1 MSKFNLKIKFQL
13 QVCFIA
19 IVIEIVI
26 VFYELSVFV
35 LNNFV
40 TLYNKFSHSVTQKNQ
55 QLKEMNIPHTSNPR
69 IVIIGGG
76 FAGLAL
82 AKRLKNKNVQVV
94 LLDKHN
100 YHTFQ
105 PLLYQVATGGLEAGS
120 IAYPIRKVIQEY
132 KDFYFRLTSV
142 KEIDT
147 KNQKIISEIGDL
159 HYDYLVIATGSKT
172 NYFGNKEIERN
183 SMSMKTIPQSLNIRS
198 LILENFEQA
207 VLTKDEADRNALMNF
222 VLVGAGPTGVELAGA
237 LAEMKRAILQK
248 DYPDLDISK
257 MEINLIQSGDRVL
270 NTMSEKSS
278 VAAERF
284 LLDLGVKVWKNIR
297 VTNYDGRTIS
307 TNSDLSIDSATVI
320 WTAGVQGALIHG
332 LDAESLVERV
342 ERIRVNQYNQVA
354 GYNNIFAVGDI
365 ASMETT
371 NYPQGHP
378 MMAQP
383 AIQQGHLLG
392 ENLIKLIAN
401 QPMKPFEYNDK
412 GSMATIGRNLAV
424 VDLPSYHF
432 HGFFAW
438 IVWMM
443 VHLLSLIGFKNKAVV
458 FMNWMYNYIRFDREG
473 RLIVRPYK
481 KRSFV
486 TFTSDEV

>member
-1 MSKFNLKIKFQL
+1 
-13 QVCFIA
+13 
-19 IVIEIVI
+19 
-26 VFYELSVFV
+26 
-35 LNNFV
+35 
-40 TLYNKFSHSVTQKNQ
+40 
-55 QLKEMNIPHTSNPR
+55 MNIPQSTNPR
-69 IVIIGGG
+69 VVIIGGG
-76 FAGLAL
+76 FAGLAM
-82 AKRLKNKNVQVV
+82 AKKLRNKNVQVV

-147 KNQKIISEIGDL
+147 KNQKIISEIGEL

-207 VLTKDEADRNALMNF
+207 VLTRDEADKNALINF

-257 MEINLIQSGDRVL
+257 MEINLVQSGDRVL
-270 NTMSEKSS
+270 NTMTEKSS
-278 VAAERF
+278 VAAEKF
-284 LLDLGVKVWKNIR
+284 LTDLGVKVWKNVR
-297 VTNYDGRTIS
+297 VTNYDGRTIT
-307 TNSDLSIDSATVI
+307 TNSDVTFETATVI
-320 WTAGVQGALIHG
+320 WTAGVQGAAIHG
-332 LDAESLVERV
+332 LDAKSLVERV
-342 ERIRVNQYNQVA
+342 ERIRVNQYNQVV
-354 GYNNIFAVGDI
+354 GYDNIFAIGDI
-365 ASMETT
+365 ASMESEE
-371 NYPQGHP
+371 YPQGHP

-383 AIQQGHLLG
+383 AMQQGSLLA
-392 ENLIKLIAN
+392 ENLVKLLAKK
-401 QPMKPFEYNDK
+401 PMKPFEYNDK

-424 VDLPSYHF
+424 VDLPNYHF
-432 HGFFAW
+432 NGIFAW
-438 IVWMM
+438 FVWMF
-443 VHLLSLIGFKNKAVV
+443 VHLFSLIGFKNKAVV
-458 FMNWMYNYIRFDREG
+458 FLNWVYNYIRFDREG
-473 RLIVRPYK
+473 RLIVRPFK
-481 KRSFV
+481 KRSFT

>member
-1 MSKFNLKIKFQL
+1 
-13 QVCFIA
+13 
-19 IVIEIVI
+19 
-26 VFYELSVFV
+26 
-35 LNNFV
+35 
-40 TLYNKFSHSVTQKNQ
+40 
-55 QLKEMNIPHTSNPR
+55 MNIPHSDKKR
-69 IVIIGGG
+69 VVIIGGG
-76 FAGLAL
+76 FAGLSI
-82 AKRLKNKNVQVV
+82 AKKLRNKNLQVV

-147 KNQKIISEIGDL
+147 PNQKIISEIGDL

-172 NYFGNKEIERN
+172 NYFGNKEIERY

-207 VLTKDEADRNALMNF
+207 VLTTNEADKNALINF

-278 VAAERF
+278 VAAEKF
-284 LLDLGVKVWKNIR
+284 LVDLGVIVHKNVR
-297 VTNYDGRTIS
+297 VTNYDGRTIT
-307 TNSDLSIDSATVI
+307 TNSDLTFETATVI
-320 WTAGVQGALIHG
+320 WTAGVQGAKVAG
-332 LDAESLVERV
+332 LDSKSLVEKV
-342 ERIRVNQYNQVA
+342 ERIRVNQYNQVV
-354 GYNNIFAVGDI
+354 GYNNIFAIGDI
-365 ASMETT
+365 ASMESEK
-371 NYPQGHP
+371 YPQGHP

-383 AIQQGHLLG
+383 ALQQGDLLG
-392 ENLIKLIAN
+392 ENLVKLLAN
-401 QPMKPFEYNDK
+401 KPMKPFEYNDK

-424 VDLPSYHF
+424 VDLPKYHF
-432 HGFFAW
+432 NGVFAW
-438 IVWMM
+438 FVWMF
-443 VHLLSLIGFKNKAVV
+443 VHLFSLIGFKNKAVV
-458 FMNWMYNYIRFDREG
+458 FLNWVYNYVRFDREG
-473 RLIVRPYK
+473 RLIVRPFK

>member
-1 MSKFNLKIKFQL
+1 
-13 QVCFIA
+13 
-19 IVIEIVI
+19 
-26 VFYELSVFV
+26 
-35 LNNFV
+35 
-40 TLYNKFSHSVTQKNQ
+40 
-55 QLKEMNIPHTSNPR
+55 MNIPQSDKKR
-69 IVIIGGG
+69 VVIIGGG
-76 FAGLAL
+76 FAGLSI
-82 AKRLKNKNVQVV
+82 AKKLRNKNLQVV

-147 KNQKIISEIGDL
+147 QNQKVISEIGDL
-159 HYDYLVIATGSKT
+159 NYDYLVIATGSKT

-207 VLTKDEADRNALMNF
+207 VLTTNEADKNALINF

-278 VAAERF
+278 EAAEKF
-284 LLDLGVKVWKNIR
+284 LVDLGVIVHKNVR
-297 VTNYDGRTIS
+297 VTNYDGRTIT
-307 TNSDLSIDSATVI
+307 TNSDLTFETATVI
-320 WTAGVQGALIHG
+320 WTAGVQGAAIHG
-332 LDAESLVERV
+332 LDSKSLVERV
-342 ERIRVNQYNQVA
+342 ERIRVNQFNQVV
-354 GYNNIFAVGDI
+354 GYNNIFAIGDI
-365 ASMETT
+365 ASMESEK
-371 NYPQGHP
+371 YPQGHP

-383 AIQQGHLLG
+383 ALQQGALLG
-392 ENLIKLIAN
+392 ENLVKLLAN
-401 QPMKPFEYNDK
+401 KPMKPFEYNDK

-424 VDLPSYHF
+424 VDLPKYHF
-432 HGFFAW
+432 NGLFAW
-438 IVWMM
+438 FVWMF
-443 VHLLSLIGFKNKAVV
+443 VHLFSLIGFKNKAVV
-458 FMNWMYNYIRFDREG
+458 FLNWVYNYVRFDREG
-473 RLIVRPYK
+473 RLIVRPFK